1 MHIATKMSRRIK
13 KNIISGLIEYG
24 EYEINGKFIMLGD
37 SNSNSAILHIDA
49 TKLDA
54 QKKEYTL

>member
-1 MHIATKMSRRIK
+1 MQIATKMSRRIK
-13 KNIISGLIEYG
+13 KNIIGTLIIQYECEY
-24 EYEINGKFIMLGD
+24 IFTGKKMID
-37 SNSNSAILHIDA
+37 SNSNSAILHTDA